1 MSIHASLKPV
11 KRKKLY
17 EDVVLQLEGMMKS
30 GALAPGDQLPP
41 ERELMEAFGV
51 GRTSI
56 REALFS
62 LERNGLVCI
71 RNGERAYVTVPSA
84 SALIDEISV
93 GARYLLSREKGMK
106 EFQRARIILEC
117 SLVRYA
123 ASHSTP
129 VDIKRMEAALAR
141 NEAATDAQMFSETDL
156 AFHLEITKVA
166 RNEIFNALHQASA
179 LWLEEQRSVSL
190 KTSGASASALEFHKR
205 ILNAIKQE
213 DPDAAEAAMQEH
225 LTAVAGFYW
234 AEVGGEGDG
243 VRNEVSGSNSGR
255 ATGAQSKV
263 RRPGRLF
270 PA

>member
-17 EDVVLQLEGMMKS
+17 EDVVDQLEGMMKS

-41 ERELMEAFGV
+41 EREMMEAFGV

-56 REALFS
+56 REALFA
-62 LERNGLVCI
+62 LERNGLVSI

-93 GARYLLSREKGMK
+93 GARYLLSREEGMK

-123 ASHSTP
+123 ASASTP
-129 VDIKRMEAALAR
+129 VDIKRMEAALVR
-141 NEAATDAQMFSETDL
+141 NEAATDAQTFSETDL
-156 AFHLEITKVA
+156 AFHLQITRVA

-190 KTSGASASALEFHKR
+190 KTSGASASALAFHRR
-205 ILNAIKQE
+205 ILDAIKQG

-234 AEVGGEGDG
+234 TEVGVEKDG
-243 VRNEVSGSNSGR
+243 VRNEVADPGR
-255 ATGAQSKV
+255 AARVQSKV
-263 RRPGRLF
+263 RRTGRLS
-270 PA
+270 PT